1 MRVVIAGTPC
11 DAACKLLLG
20 AELIVDARVAQSV
33 LNQAIGIVDALGVV
47 GVAHKLGVEV
57 ARVIRQFQGKSEVV
71 SREDIFEKLG
81 LPKCANPSCLA
92 RRVEAVRHRIGAGVE
107 VVVVTGLVD
116 ANAPQYDGWMV
127 PIAANHPGN
136 VVDRQALPR
145 LVPDMLPARHLL
157 KNQQAKLIA
166 GVQEVARLGI
176 VGSSDDIAF
185 EVPAQYLR
193 IAPLHPPWHCRS
205 DKWERLMTIEPTKLD
220 NLAVEFESVFGEN
233 GLAKTNTSG

>member
-1 MRVVIAGTPC
+1 
-11 DAACKLLLG
+11 
-20 AELIVDARVAQSV
+20 
-33 LNQAIGIVDALGVV
+33 
-47 GVAHKLGVEV
+47 
-57 ARVIRQFQGKSEVV
+57 
-71 SREDIFEKLG
+71 
-81 LPKCANPSCLA
+81 
-92 RRVEAVRHRIGAGVE
+92 
-107 VVVVTGLVD
+107 
-116 ANAPQYDGWMV
+116 
-127 PIAANHPGN
+127 
-136 VVDRQALPR
+136 
-145 LVPDMLPARHLL
+145 MLPARHLL

-233 GLAKTNTSG
+233 GLAKTNTSGISIGKRFPAEQIDLNGVQPGMLNIPQFDGAE